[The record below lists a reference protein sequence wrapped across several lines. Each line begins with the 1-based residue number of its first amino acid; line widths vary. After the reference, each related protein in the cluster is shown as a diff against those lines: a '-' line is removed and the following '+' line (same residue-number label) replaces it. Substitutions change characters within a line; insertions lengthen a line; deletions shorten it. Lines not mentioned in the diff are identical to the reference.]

1 MIKSY
6 IKNILPRE
14 KWNSLSALKR
24 NVESMFKKP
33 TLNIDLKYKTKILII
48 GVADYENLGDHAIG
62 YAQRLFLDSVS
73 IDTQKYEI
81 IEVPLNIPVNHI
93 SQIINPNDIIL
104 ITGGGNLGTKY
115 EFLNDLYLP
124 IIKKFPKN
132 KKLFFPQSYTFD
144 AKYDTPKSMEKIK
157 HIFSKSANNLTI
169 TARESKSYKLFKD
182 TFPDNNVILTPD
194 IVLSLDQNENK
205 DKTNKSD
212 IIILMRSDSEKTLD
226 EDIEKQIIN
235 KLSSKYKVTIDD
247 TVVPDLISHE
257 DRLYNLNETW
267 TKIKENKLVIT
278 DRLHGMI
285 FAQITGTPCI
295 VFDNYN
301 NKIKMT
307 CEDWLSDMD
316 HIRFVNPNEIKDSTD
331 FVEIASE
338 LMSQSTRK
346 FNTSEK
352 YEPLRKKLNEI
363 IN

>member
-1 MIKSY
+1 MLKSIIKQ
-6 IKNILPRE
+6 NISPQT
-14 KWNSLSALKR
+14 WNEITRKKR
-24 NVESMFKKP
+24 HVESLFQKP

-48 GVADYENLGDHAIG
+48 GVADYDNLGDHAIG
-62 YAQRLFLDSVS
+62 YAQRLFLNSIS

-81 IEVPLNIPVNHI
+81 IEVPLNTPVYHI

-124 IIKKFPKN
+124 IIKQFPKN

-144 AKYDTPKSMEKIK
+144 PKYDTPKSIEKIK
-157 HIFSKSANNLTI
+157 NIFSKSANNLTI

-194 IVLSLDQNENK
+194 IVLSLDQNKNK

-212 IIILMRSDSEKTLD
+212 IIMLMRSDSEKTLD
-226 EDIEKQIIN
+226 ENIEKQIIN
-235 KLSSKYKVTIDD
+235 KLSSKYKIAIDD
-247 TVVPDLISHE
+247 TVVPDRISHE
-257 DRLYNLNETW
+257 DRLYNLNKTW

-307 CEDWLSDMD
+307 CEDWLNDMD
-316 HIRFVNPNEIKDSTD
+316 HIRFINPNEIKDSTD
-331 FVEIASE
+331 FVKIASD
-338 LMSQSTRK
+338 LMSKSTRK

-352 YEPLRKKLNEI
+352 YEPLRKQLNEI

>member
-1 MIKSY
+1 MLKSIIKQ
-6 IKNILPRE
+6 NISPQT
-14 KWNSLSALKR
+14 WNEITRKKR
-24 NVESMFKKP
+24 HVESLFQKP

-48 GVADYENLGDHAIG
+48 GVADYDNLGDHAIG
-62 YAQRLFLDSVS
+62 YAQRLFLNSIS

-81 IEVPLNIPVNHI
+81 IEVPLTTPVYHI

-144 AKYDTPKSMEKIK
+144 PKYDTPKSIEKIK
-157 HIFSKSANNLTI
+157 NIFSKSANNLTI

-194 IVLSLDQNENK
+194 IVLSLDQNKNK

-212 IIILMRSDSEKTLD
+212 IIMLMRSDSEKTLD
-226 EDIEKQIIN
+226 ENIEKQIIN
-235 KLSSKYKVTIDD
+235 KLSSKYKIAIDD
-247 TVVPDLISHE
+247 TVVPDRISHE

-307 CEDWLSDMD
+307 CEDWLNDMD
-316 HIRFVNPNEIKDSTD
+316 HIRFINPNENKDSTD
-331 FVEIASE
+331 FVKIASD
-338 LMSQSTRK
+338 LMSKSTRK

-352 YEPLRKKLNEI
+352 YEPLRKQLNEI

>member
-1 MIKSY
+1 MLKSIIKQ
-6 IKNILPRE
+6 NISPQT
-14 KWNSLSALKR
+14 WNEITRKKR
-24 NVESMFKKP
+24 HVESLFQKP

-48 GVADYENLGDHAIG
+48 GVADYDNLGDHAIG
-62 YAQRLFLDSVS
+62 YAQRLFLNSIS

-81 IEVPLNIPVNHI
+81 IEVPLNTPVYHI

-124 IIKKFPKN
+124 IIKQFPKN

-144 AKYDTPKSMEKIK
+144 PKYDTPKSIEKIK
-157 HIFSKSANNLTI
+157 NIFSKSANNLTI

-194 IVLSLDQNENK
+194 IVLSLDQNKNK

-212 IIILMRSDSEKTLD
+212 IIMLMRSDSEKTLD
-226 EDIEKQIIN
+226 ENIEKQIIN
-235 KLSSKYKVTIDD
+235 KLSSKYKIAIDD
-247 TVVPDLISHE
+247 TVVPDRISHE
-257 DRLYNLNETW
+257 DRLHNLNKTW

-307 CEDWLSDMD
+307 CEDWLNDMD
-316 HIRFVNPNEIKDSTD
+316 HIRFINPNEIKDSTD
-331 FVEIASE
+331 FVKIASD
-338 LMSQSTRK
+338 LMSKSTRK

-352 YEPLRKKLNEI
+352 YEPLRKQLNEI

>member
-1 MIKSY
+1 MLKSIIKQNISPQTWNK
-6 IKNILPRE
+6 IKG
-14 KWNSLSALKR
+14 KKR
-24 NVESMFKKP
+24 NVESLFQKP
-33 TLNIDLKYKTKILII
+33 TLNINLKYKTKILII
-48 GVADYENLGDHAIG
+48 GVADYNNLGDHAIG
-62 YAQRLFLDSVS
+62 YAQRLFLNSIS

-81 IEVPLNIPVNHI
+81 IEVPLNTPFNHI
-93 SQIINPNDIIL
+93 SKIINPNDVIL

-144 AKYDTPKSMEKIK
+144 AKYDTSKSIKKIK
-157 HIFSKSANNLTI
+157 NIFSKSANNLTI

-194 IVLSLDQNENK
+194 IVLSLDQNKNK
-205 DKTNKSD
+205 NKTNKSD
-212 IIILMRSDSEKTLD
+212 IIMLMRSDSEKTLD
-226 EDIEKQIIN
+226 ENIEKQIIN
-235 KLSSKYKVTIDD
+235 KLSSKYKITIDD
-247 TVVPDLISHE
+247 TVVPDLISHK
-257 DRLYNLNETW
+257 DRLYNLNKTW
-267 TKIKENKLVIT
+267 TKIKGNKLVIT

-307 CEDWLSDMD
+307 CEDWLNDMD
-316 HIRFVNPNEIKDSTD
+316 HIRFINPNEIKNSTD
-331 FVEIASE
+331 FVKIASD
-338 LMSQSTRK
+338 LMSKSTKK